1 MRASLAAG
9 FRWALGKNS
18 VNEKPKRSSMTAS
31 VKVKDVKDPKDAGGA
46 EDLLEQAWCQQCQ
59 RHDFGRFCPVC
70 GQCLVHEV
78 VTPTGHWRLGST
90 DRSLVKVKQENERSP
105 ALVTRAAPPRNSPQA
120 EPATPLSSP
129 CSDGSVSDLPLKEE
143 PYSTPREKQASQRY
157 SDDESTGLEQGEA
170 AQSPEELTPS
180 EETPEESVPKK
191 TEQKCPPLP
200 QARRGMLSMLRPE
213 QAVEDTSRP
222 EMPKASKECKEP
234 CSPRPKG
241 RFLAFVAKR
250 RHTQRGTPLR
260 SLRRT
265 SDVAAGRPCTAL
277 VPMSPPLRLGKV
289 LRMPKKRLRRKQKAE
304 MTEVPAMQLSEF
316 MGECPCEVFQV
327 FRNFEAGNGMEPTGA
342 LARLKAARE
351 VHGAEALQEALQC
364 CAEAILCCGDCRS
377 SFVLVDSC
385 IDLLGT
391 AAHEVENTPGQLLS
405 WLVQRLGGEAK
416 ALRDRPARQRA
427 ASLLWRLLPEKEHQ
441 VSRLILDAATMTLLD
456 LAKDKTPAIRLAATR
471 GLSKIPG
478 AETKA
483 ALLQLTRDPT
493 PAVRGAAVV
502 SLGDCG
508 ARGAPGALWEASARC
523 LDAILRVRLRF
534 YEAAEKQDVDDLP
547 QDVLR
552 CGLSDGNAEVR
563 AACLSMI
570 KVWAARKE
578 PDDALRRLV
587 AAAGSDAERA
597 LRALLVLP
605 EWATYRDKMAAR
617 TPTDAASALIWR
629 ISTQLAPELPTE
641 AKPLGQQAIEALLG
655 EDYDVLREMLRL
667 VLEVGEGPTEE
678 LAELAMTVLRHCPAS
693 CGPVGTGSFNVF
705 AMAMALLRRLKP
717 KEELQLFLTQLL
729 DDFRYS
735 CQAQAK
741 KKSESLKEKT
751 MKALY
756 VIEAA
761 FSALGKELEDF
772 DLGCNLLDDW
782 LRPAMDQD
790 GEERALALR
799 CLALY
804 SSSSCEEAVKHWT
817 FFLELMKSD
826 RKDEAM
832 TKTCGL
838 FLLDVMLLYGDQL
851 PPGAALSAFAAL
863 RQVLGRPLQG
873 GPSEVQRCLA
883 ERLITILLYGQW
895 DAETELD
902 ASWFLAWLMLEAFRH
917 PASTTPDLK
926 NQAEVNME
934 AAMQAAFRGRLLC
947 MFGCLGRA
955 SLPHATRLSSAMQLL
970 LSTDL
975 WRLGTQISEGS
986 GPRGVQQWRAV
997 HLPRLLRLVC
1007 QQLAASCV
1015 QQKSSN
1021 AQHWAQLW
1029 LERIWRPLA
1038 LLCLEVPEEEQLT
1051 ELLSATAFA
1060 LQPSGASNLAPLQ
1073 KAKNW
1078 QSIKREVEESCQ
1090 EIVAHAER
1098 CEVEAGFL
1106 PMLRDLTRRLEEMQE
1121 EDISD
1126 SWQARVEAQRQRSV
1140 LQEQLELRRICTE
1153 VQHQNRQIGGKRQMP
1168 SDDDSAGHGP
1178 KYKKKRVARSLF
1190 VGPPGH

>member
-1 MRASLAAG
+1 
-9 FRWALGKNS
+9 
-18 VNEKPKRSSMTAS
+18 
-31 VKVKDVKDPKDAGGA
+31 
-46 EDLLEQAWCQQCQ
+46 
-59 RHDFGRFCPVC
+59 
-70 GQCLVHEV
+70 
-78 VTPTGHWRLGST
+78 
-90 DRSLVKVKQENERSP
+90 
-105 ALVTRAAPPRNSPQA
+105 
-120 EPATPLSSP
+120 LSSP

-143 PYSTPREKQASQRY
+143 PLSTPREKRQASQRY
-157 SDDESTGLEQGEA
+157 SDDESTGLEQEEPS
-170 AQSPEELTPS
+170 QSPAEELTPS
-180 EETPEESVPKK
+180 EEMPEESVPEKN
-191 TEQKCPPLP
+191 EQKCEVPEVPHP
-200 QARRGMLSMLRPE
+200 RRGMLSMLRPE
-213 QAVEDTSRP
+213 KAVEAVSPP
-222 EMPKASKECKEP
+222 EMPKKSKECKELP

-250 RHTQRGTPLR
+250 RHTQRGTPQRFPL
-260 SLRRT
+260 
-265 SDVAAGRPCTAL
+265 VATAKPCTAM

-304 MTEVPAMQLSEF
+304 MTEVPAMKLSEF

-327 FRNFEAGNGMEPTGA
+327 FRNFEATNGTEPSGA

-351 VHGAEALQEALQC
+351 VHGAAALQEALQC

-377 SFVLVDSC
+377 SFVLVDAC
-385 IDLLGT
+385 INLLGT
-391 AAHEVENTPGQLLS
+391 AAHEVESAPGLLG

-441 VSRLILDAATMTLLD
+441 VSRLILDAATMALLD

-493 PAVRGAAVV
+493 PAVRGVAVV

-508 ARGAPGALWEASARC
+508 TGALWEASARC
-523 LDAILRVRLRF
+523 LDAVLRVRLRF

-570 KVWAARKE
+570 KVWAARKD

-587 AAAGSDAERA
+587 VAAGGDAERA

-641 AKPLGQQAIEALLG
+641 AKPLCQQAMEALLG
-655 EDYDVLREMLRL
+655 EHYDVLREMLRL
-667 VLEVGEGPTEE
+667 VLEEGEGPTEE

-693 CGPVGTGSFNVF
+693 CGPVEGTGSFNVF

-741 KKSESLKEKT
+741 KKSVNLKEKT

-790 GEERALALR
+790 GEQRALALR

-817 FFLELMKSD
+817 FFLELIKSD

-838 FLLDVMLLYGDQL
+838 FLLDVLLLYGDQL

-863 RQVLGRPLQG
+863 RQVLGGPLGGG

-975 WRLGTQISEGS
+975 WRLGSQISGS
-986 GPRGVQQWRAV
+986 PRGVQQRAV

-1038 LLCLEVPEEEQLT
+1038 LLCLEAPEEEQLT

-1078 QSIKREVEESCQ
+1078 HRIKQEVEESCQ
-1090 EIVAHAER
+1090 EIVATAEG
-1098 CEVEAGFL
+1098 ASFL
-1106 PMLRDLTRRLEEMQE
+1106 PMLRDLTRRLEEIQE
-1121 EDISD
+1121 EDISE
-1126 SWQARVEAQRQRSV
+1126 SWQARAEAQQQRTV

-1153 VQHQNRQIGGKRQMP
+1153 VQHQNRQIGSKRQMP

-1178 KYKKKRVARSLF
+1178 KHKKKRVARSLF